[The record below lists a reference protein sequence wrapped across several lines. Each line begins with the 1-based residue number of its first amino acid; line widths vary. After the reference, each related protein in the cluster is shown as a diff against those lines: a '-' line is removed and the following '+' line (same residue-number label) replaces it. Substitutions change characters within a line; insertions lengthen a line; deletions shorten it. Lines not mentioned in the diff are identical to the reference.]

1 VSKKRLLI
9 SSIACAALGAGLLV
23 AAPAADAKSTS
34 VWAHARS
41 AKAGGGLK
49 KLAAACKK
57 EGQMNIIAD
66 PHDWANYGE
75 IIKGFAK
82 KYHVKMNEANPN
94 GSSQDE
100 INAAN
105 QLRGTTRAPDAF
117 DLGSAVAY
125 ANMNTYAAYKV
136 SEWKNIPA
144 AFKEPHGF
152 LTKDYGGFMAI
163 GYDSSLGTISSLADL
178 LKPAFKG
185 KVALNGDP
193 TKANAG
199 LMGVFFASVA
209 NGGNI
214 NDVSTG
220 VNYFKQLKDVGNFL
234 NVDPTPASIAS
245 GQTPVV
251 FDWDYNQAA
260 TVKELAA
267 KGITWKVFIP
277 NNVLVGA
284 YYNQAI
290 NINAPHPACARQWL
304 EYLYSPAGQN
314 AWLKGGSRP
323 VLAEYM
329 AKKGTINKAAYA
341 ALPKVVGTPQIPSLD
356 QASKAST
363 YLLANWAAA
372 VGTR

>member
-1 VSKKRLLI
+1 VSKKITLI
-9 SSIACAALGAGLLV
+9 AGFAVAALSAGLLATLPAE
-23 AAPAADAKSTS
+23 AASKS
-34 VWAHARS
+34 VWASATS

-49 KLAAACKK
+49 ALATACKK

-82 KYHVKMNEANPN
+82 KYKVKMNEANPN

-105 QLRGTTRAPDAF
+105 QLRGTKRAPDAF

-125 ANMNTYAAYKV
+125 ANLNSFGAYKV
-136 SEWKNIPA
+136 ANWKDIPV
-144 AFKEPHGF
+144 AFRDPNGF
-152 LTKDYGGFMAI
+152 LTKDYGGFMAV
-163 GYDSSLGTISSLADL
+163 GYDSSLGTVTSLNDL
-178 LKPAFKG
+178 MKPAFQG

-199 LMGVFFASVA
+199 LMGVFMAAIA
-209 NGGNI
+209 NGGSL
-214 NDVSTG
+214 NDISKG
-220 VNYFKQLKDVGNFL
+220 VDYFKQLKTAGSFI
-234 NVDPTPASIAS
+234 NVDPSPATIAS

-260 TVKELAA
+260 TITELAK
-267 KGITWKVFIP
+267 KGVTWKVFIP
-277 NNVLVGA
+277 KGSLVGA

-290 NINAPHPACARQWL
+290 NINAPHPACARAWM

-323 VLAEYM
+323 VLAEVM
-329 AKKGTINKAAYA
+329 AKNGTINKAAYA
-341 ALPKVVGTPQIPSLD
+341 ALGKVEGTPQIATVA
-356 QASKAST
+356 QAAAAST
-363 YLLANWAAA
+363 YLKANWAAA

>member
-1 VSKKRLLI
+1 
-9 SSIACAALGAGLLV
+9 
-23 AAPAADAKSTS
+23 
-34 VWAHARS
+34 VWASATS

-49 KLAAACKK
+49 ALATACKK

-82 KYHVKMNEANPN
+82 KYKVKMNEANPN

-105 QLRGTTRAPDAF
+105 QLRGTKRAPDAF

-125 ANMNTYAAYKV
+125 ANLNSFGAYKV
-136 SEWKNIPA
+136 ANWKDIPV
-144 AFKEPHGF
+144 AFRDPNGF
-152 LTKDYGGFMAI
+152 LTKDYGGFMAV
-163 GYDSSLGTISSLADL
+163 GYDSSLGTVTSLNDL
-178 LKPAFKG
+178 MKPAFQG

-199 LMGVFFASVA
+199 LMGVFMAAIA
-209 NGGNI
+209 NGGSL
-214 NDVSTG
+214 NDISKG
-220 VNYFKQLKDVGNFL
+220 VDYFKQLKTAGSFI
-234 NVDPTPASIAS
+234 NVDPSPATIAS

-260 TVKELAA
+260 TITELAK
-267 KGITWKVFIP
+267 KGVTWKVFIP
-277 NNVLVGA
+277 KGSLVGA

-290 NINAPHPACARQWL
+290 NINAPHPACARAWM

-323 VLAEYM
+323 VLAEVM
-329 AKKGTINKAAYA
+329 AKNGTINKAAYA
-341 ALPKVVGTPQIPSLD
+341 ALGKVEGTPQIATVA
-356 QASKAST
+356 QAAAAST
-363 YLLANWAAA
+363 YLKANWAAA

>member
-1 VSKKRLLI
+1 VSKKMTLMVG
-9 SSIACAALGAGLLV
+9 IASAALCASVV
-23 AAPAADAKSTS
+23 ATHPAAAATKS
-34 VWAHARS
+34 VWATATS

-49 KLAAACKK
+49 ALAAACTK
-57 EGQMNIIAD
+57 EGKMNIIAD

-75 IIKGFAK
+75 IITGFAK
-82 KYHVKMNEANPN
+82 KYKVKMNEANPN

-125 ANMNTYAAYKV
+125 ANLNMFGAYKV
-136 SEWKNIPA
+136 SNWKDIPA
-144 AFKEPHGF
+144 AFKEPNGF

-163 GYDSSLGTISSLADL
+163 GYNSSLGTVTSISDL
-178 LKPAFKG
+178 LKPAFQG

-199 LMGVFFASVA
+199 LMGVFLASVA
-209 NGGNI
+209 NGGSI
-214 NDVSTG
+214 NDISKG
-220 VNYFKQLKDVGNFL
+220 VAFFKQLKDVGNFI
-234 NVDPTPASIAS
+234 NVDPSPATIAS

-260 TVKELAA
+260 SVKELAA
-267 KGITWKVFIP
+267 KGVTWKVFIP
-277 NNVLVGA
+277 SGALVGA

-290 NINAPHPACARQWL
+290 NINAPHPACARQWM

-323 VLAEYM
+323 VLAEVM
-329 AKKGTINKAAYA
+329 AKNGTINKAAYA
-341 ALPKVVGTPQIPSLD
+341 ALGKVVGAPQIPSLD
-356 QASKAST
+356 QAKAAST
-363 YLLANWAAA
+363 YLVANWAAA

>member
-1 VSKKRLLI
+1 MVGVAS
-9 SSIACAALGAGLLV
+9 AALFASVV
-23 AAPAADAKSTS
+23 ATLPAAAANKSKS
-34 VWAHARS
+34 VWATATS
-41 AKAGGGLK
+41 AAAGGGLK
-49 KLAAACKK
+49 ALAAACTK
-57 EGQMNIIAD
+57 EGKMNIIAD

-75 IIKGFAK
+75 IITGFAK
-82 KYHVKMNEANPN
+82 KYKVKMNEANPN

-105 QLRGTTRAPDAF
+105 SLRGTTRAPDAF

-125 ANMNTYAAYKV
+125 ANLNSFGAYKV
-136 SEWKNIPA
+136 ANFNDIPA
-144 AFKEPHGF
+144 AFKDKNGY

-163 GYDSSLGTISSLADL
+163 GYNASLGTITSINDL
-178 LKPAFKG
+178 LKPAFQG

-199 LMGVFFASVA
+199 LMGVFLAAVA
-209 NGGNI
+209 NGGSI
-214 NDVSTG
+214 NDVSKG
-220 VNYFKQLKDVGNFL
+220 VAFFKQLKDVGNFI
-234 NVDPTPASIAS
+234 NVDPSPATIAS

-267 KGITWKVFIP
+267 KGVTWKVFIP
-277 NNVLVGA
+277 TGALIGA

-290 NINAPHPACARQWL
+290 NINAPHPACARQWM

-323 VLAEYM
+323 VLAEFM
-329 AKKGTINKAAYA
+329 AKHGTIDKAAYA
-341 ALPKVVGTPQIPSLD
+341 ALGKVVGTPLIPSVD
-356 QASKAST
+356 QAKVAST